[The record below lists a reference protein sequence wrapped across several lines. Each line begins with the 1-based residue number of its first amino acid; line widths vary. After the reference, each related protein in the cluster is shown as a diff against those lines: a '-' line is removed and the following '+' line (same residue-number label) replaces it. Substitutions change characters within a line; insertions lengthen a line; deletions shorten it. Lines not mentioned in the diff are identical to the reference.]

1 MANLTLETIKESI
14 EILPEEEQQNLF
26 VWIEAKKNAP
36 SPPHLTKLDR
46 ALMQAGL
53 LPHPPTGLADVE
65 AHENWKPVSIQGK
78 PLSETII
85 EERR

>member
-26 VWIEAKKNAP
+26 VWIETKKNAP
-36 SPPHLTKLDR
+36 QPPQRTALDR

-53 LPHPPTGLADVE
+53 MPQPPTGLADRE
-65 AHENWKPVSIQGK
+65 AHENWKPVPIQGK

-85 EERR
+85 EERH

>member
-1 MANLTLETIKESI
+1 MAYLTLETIKESI

-36 SPPHLTKLDR
+36 HPPQLMDLDR

-53 LPHPPTGLADVE
+53 MPSPPTGLADVE

-85 EERR
+85 EERH